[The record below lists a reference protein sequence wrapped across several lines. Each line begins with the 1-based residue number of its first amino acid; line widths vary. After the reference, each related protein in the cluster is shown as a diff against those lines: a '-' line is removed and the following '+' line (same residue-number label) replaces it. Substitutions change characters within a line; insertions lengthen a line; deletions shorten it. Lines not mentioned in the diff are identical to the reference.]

1 MTPRADGAIVA
12 SEKNGATD
20 TYTLTFS
27 KLPPAV
33 TAIRLEVLPD
43 DSLPNKGP
51 GRAGNGNFVLSEI
64 ILKVKEGEAE
74 PVVVPLQNASA
85 TYEQTGAADGNPYKK
100 WAVEAAIDG
109 DAKGAKWGWAIME
122 KAGQPNFAVF
132 ETASDLTLK
141 EGATLTITLAQ
152 NLDNPGHNLGCF
164 RLSAATA
171 ARPIKASDAPRPI
184 FWPFWQLLWNNE
196 RMLRNQSWPLT
207 TARWLRC

>member
-1 MTPRADGAIVA
+1 
-12 SEKNGATD
+12 
-20 TYTLTFS
+20 
-27 KLPPAV
+27 
-33 TAIRLEVLPD
+33 
-43 DSLPNKGP
+43 
-51 GRAGNGNFVLSEI
+51 
-64 ILKVKEGEAE
+64 
-74 PVVVPLQNASA
+74 VPLQNASA

-164 RLSAATA
+164 RSQLR
-171 ARPIKASDAPRPI
+171 RPLDRSKRLMLHRPI
-184 FWPFWQLLWNNE
+184 FWPFWQRPLNNAP
-196 RMLRNQSWPLT
+196 MLRNQSWPLT
-207 TARWLRC
+207 TARLLRC